1 MTIGREQY
9 VPILKWRQGEYQAL
23 LRLDDVIKD
32 KLVPLIVIP
41 PVEWDF
47 EEQKLKKNVEE
58 HIEPFAKRLRAKWHK
73 RPPLIHVHDSLAE
86 QTVGAGERVMDKVFT
101 KLRSNK
107 EKSYPVVRLSRSK
120 EFRRSI
126 ADIHAQDQMGIGFR
140 VDLNELSKPGFN
152 DDASDLL
159 SEISVESEFVD
170 LVIDVGGPKS
180 FQPYADLA
188 NAIAGL
194 VGKIRDLDSYR
205 SFAIAGSSYSAVT
218 WMKRP
223 GGCASREEWMLY
235 KQLIGVLR
243 DGTRIPAY
251 GDYGI
256 ESPEFVTLDM
266 RLIKPAAKLIYATSS
281 GWEVQKGRSFRD
293 DPSQMKDQC
302 SCVVKS
308 AYFKGEEYSKGDRY
322 ILACANGGA
331 STGNLST
338 WKWVGMNHHMT
349 QVVEDLA
356 NFHAS

>member
-1 MTIGREQY
+1 MTIGREKY
-9 VPILKWRQGEYQAL
+9 VPVLKWRQGEYQAL
-23 LRLDDVIKD
+23 LRLDDVVKD

-47 EEQKLKKNVEE
+47 EEQKLKKNAEE
-58 HIEPFAKRLRAKWHK
+58 HIEPFARRLKVKWHK
-73 RPPLIHVHDSLAE
+73 RPALIDVHDRLADE
-86 QTVGAGERVMDKVFT
+86 TDGAGERVIEKVFS

-107 EKSYPVVRLSRSK
+107 EVSYPVVRLSRGK

-126 ADIHAQDQMGIGFR
+126 ADIHAQDRMGIGFR
-140 VDLNELSKPGFN
+140 VELNELAKSGFN
-152 DDASDLL
+152 DDASALL
-159 SEISVESEFVD
+159 SEISVEPASVD
-170 LVIDVGGPKS
+170 LVIDIGGPKS
-180 FQPYADLA
+180 FQPYADFA

-194 VGKIRDLDSYR
+194 VSTISDLDSYR
-205 SFAIAGSSYSAVT
+205 SFVIAGSSYPAVT

-223 GGCASREEWMLY
+223 GGYASREEWALY
-235 KQLIGVLR
+235 KQLVDVLPE
-243 DGTRIPAY
+243 GTRIPAY

-256 ESPEFVTLDM
+256 ESPEFVALDM
-266 RLIKPAAKLIYATSS
+266 RVIKPAAKLIYATSS
-281 GWEVQKGRSFRD
+281 GWEVQKGGSFRD

-302 SCVVKS
+302 SSVVAS
-308 AYFKGEEYSKGDRY
+308 AYFKGEKYAKADEY
-322 ILACANGGA
+322 ILDCANGAA